1 MRCGVLVLCG
11 FLLPATADPGTYLS
25 RACSLGVPSWG
36 GPILRTTIFWG
47 LYWGPLFLGKL
58 PNLDSFVR
66 CFKKAPDASSKQ

>member
-47 LYWGPLFLGKL
+47 LYWGPVFWETSK
-58 PNLDSFVR
+58 SRVI
-66 CFKKAPDASSKQ
+66 CKIKKNPDASSKQ